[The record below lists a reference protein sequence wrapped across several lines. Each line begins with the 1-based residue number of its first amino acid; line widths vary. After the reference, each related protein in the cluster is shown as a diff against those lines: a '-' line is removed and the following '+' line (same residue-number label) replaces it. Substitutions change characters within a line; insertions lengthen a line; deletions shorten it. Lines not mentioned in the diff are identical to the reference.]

1 MEGILVATTFFWL
14 LLLLIM
20 INPALSSLALS
31 LVLLSPNL
39 NCLRGGKLMP
49 LIASATP
56 SSNPSPC
63 MGPCPP
69 RESSGELGGRL
80 TQRETTRWRSPC
92 VLIFRIVKSPKS
104 FFPNRILIDKWGAS
118 RTMGPQ
124 RSKPRGESKTQNQR
138 KINAAV
144 PGHGESRRFCPNQRR
159 LVPETPRSLRERTV
173 PAKRT
178 SESRRER
185 ASRESG
191 GGERRE
197 RDGECSERR

>member
-20 INPALSSLALS
+20 INPALSS

-92 VLIFRIVKSPKS
+92 VLIFRVVKSPKF

>member
-1 MEGILVATTFFWL
+1 
-14 LLLLIM
+14 M

-92 VLIFRIVKSPKS
+92 VLIFRVVKSPKF

>member
-1 MEGILVATTFFWL
+1 MEGILGATTFFWL

>member
-1 MEGILVATTFFWL
+1 
-14 LLLLIM
+14 
-20 INPALSSLALS
+20 
-31 LVLLSPNL
+31 
-39 NCLRGGKLMP
+39 MP